1 MKATLILLSSFV
13 LLHSTRAATIRVE
26 GFLEGSAQS
35 LEFRGD
41 TMDYYKFAVLT
52 PGRVRID
59 QRRFG
64 IARLAEF
71 IGREDQFGFLT
82 VPNLLTVPDRCDP
95 SGCPPI
101 FLERD
106 FEAGEYVL
114 ILTASLTG
122 SNSSYDVFDGY
133 VPVNREGGGF
143 SQFAYQYDITGPVVG
158 LEYWDG
164 HLDGTFTVTQIPEPS
179 TSALGLCALL
189 LGLLRRKR

>member
-1 MKATLILLSSFV
+1 MKATLIFLSSLS
-13 LLHSTRAATIRVE
+13 LLLSTRAATIRVE

-71 IGREDQFGFLT
+71 IGREDQFGFLSA
-82 VPNLLTVPDRCDP
+82 PNFLTMPDRCDP

-106 FEAGEYVL
+106 LEAGEYVL
-114 ILTASLTG
+114 ILTASRTG

-143 SQFAYQYDITGPVVG
+143 SQGEYRFDITGPVVG

-179 TSALGLCALL
+179 TTFLGLWAVSF
-189 LGLLRRKR
+189 GLLRRKR